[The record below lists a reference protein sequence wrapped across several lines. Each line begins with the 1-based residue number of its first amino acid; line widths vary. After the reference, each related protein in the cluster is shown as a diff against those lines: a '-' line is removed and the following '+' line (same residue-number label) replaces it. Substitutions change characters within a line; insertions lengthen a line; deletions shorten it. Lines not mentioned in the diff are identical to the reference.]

1 MAFMSVAMGEH
12 KEYFLISDE
21 LEECVFCKYNGIG
34 LPVGTYDDDMDPP
47 GDEELAWE
55 IANVF
60 NMFPSVRQFEVVYM
74 FWGNLS
80 APGYMDQTD
89 YVRATPKR
97 MLHNNSLTCI
107 STAMTSTW
115 TMNSGLIGSGWRSL
129 LKEGKYENPN
139 ADDPRG

>member
-89 YVRATPKR
+89 YVLGDTQEDVAQQLLDMYFDGDDEYMDDEQRADREWLEVIIK
-97 MLHNNSLTCI
+97 
-107 STAMTSTW
+107 
-115 TMNSGLIGSGWRSL
+115 GG
-129 LKEGKYENPN
+129 EV
-139 ADDPRG
+139 

>member
-60 NMFPSVRQFEVVYM
+60 NMFPSVHQFEVVYM

-89 YVRATPKR
+89 YVLGDTQEDVAQQLLDMYFDGDDEYMDDEQRADREWLEVIIK
-97 MLHNNSLTCI
+97 
-107 STAMTSTW
+107 
-115 TMNSGLIGSGWRSL
+115 GG
-129 LKEGKYENPN
+129 EV
-139 ADDPRG
+139 